1 MSIPRI
7 FHLTSPTTAL
17 SWEERRIVARL
28 QRTLSGWTCKHWDDT
43 ANSALMHR
51 AFPHLAARF
60 DAIRFGVMKAD
71 IARYAYMHVDG
82 GFYFDTD
89 YKLLA
94 ALGPALLEQPCVL
107 PIEEGALGQP
117 NFKLGNAV
125 FGSEAGHPFWASLIE
140 HIFVAHLPE
149 RLTDHRQIPMVSGP
163 RGLTNFYL
171 SRDGRFQGIHC
182 PARDAF
188 HPDRTWFGLGH
199 RGGQIAVGS
208 HLCWAS
214 WRGKSTRRAIT
225 NYLRRKLSAL
235 PI

>member
-17 SWEERRIVARL
+17 TWEERRIVARL
-28 QRTLSGWTCKHWDDT
+28 QRTLPGWTCKHWDDT

-94 ALGPALLEQPCVL
+94 ALAPALLERPCVL

-117 NFKLGNAV
+117 DFKLGNAV
-125 FGSEAGHPFWASLIE
+125 FGSEPGHPFWASLIE

-163 RGLTNFYL
+163 RGSPTSTSHARAVFKVSTVLHATPSILTAPG
-171 SRDGRFQGIHC
+171 SGWDIAA
-182 PARDAF
+182 ARSPWA
-188 HPDRTWFGLGH
+188 RTCAGP
-199 RGGQIAVGS
+199 RGAANPRGAPS
-208 HLCWAS
+208 PTTCAAS
-214 WRGKSTRRAIT
+214 
-225 NYLRRKLSAL
+225 
-235 PI
+235 